1 MKPFA
6 TLRSTVVLFS
16 FFQNGRVNNVRLN
29 QCKKISIQLPAS
41 SMASFIFVTI
51 FRQSYFNSFM
61 QGTLVRR
68 NGGHVGGGRCLQRR
82 PPTSNLI
89 CDVDGCSLVF
99 PTFNPFGAVNKLF
112 LISKVLPLVAKFCFC
127 KPRDLF
133 CIYIDDNVNFSVSRN
148 LDGFS
153 FLLQTLRQYGICSA
167 VWFSSFNFSTWFK
180 FSIWSFPLSLIEM
193 DLSDLTMQ
201 NT

>member
-1 MKPFA
+1 MKRQCETICNAQINSCSF
-6 TLRSTVVLFS
+6 F

-99 PTFNPFGAVNKLF
+99 PTFQSFWCREQTVLDFKSASPGR
-112 LISKVLPLVAKFCFC
+112 KVLLLQA
-127 KPRDLF
+127 
-133 CIYIDDNVNFSVSRN
+133 SR
-148 LDGFS
+148 S
-153 FLLQTLRQYGICSA
+153 FLYLH
-167 VWFSSFNFSTWFK
+167 
-180 FSIWSFPLSLIEM
+180 
-193 DLSDLTMQ
+193 
-201 NT
+201 